1 MRFRIPI
8 LLPLLLIAAIAGCDA
23 AEERAESA
31 ADTTAGTAASAAA
44 IDAMLDSVGDPRP
57 APVDTSAPQEPA
69 ARHLTP
75 AEVAWAE
82 VRAWSGTGDKA
93 TERFQVNSDEWRLV
107 GVVEPLGNAEK
118 SWVIVKVY
126 DARRSHVYTFSIEEP
141 GTDTSYVHGEPGLY
155 FLTVGTQEARWRL
168 SAQERR
174 LPAEVVRPGR

>member
-1 MRFRIPI
+1 MRLRLPI
-8 LLPLLLIAAIAGCDA
+8 LLPLLLIAVIAGCEA
-23 AEERAESA
+23 ADESA
-31 ADTTAGTAASAAA
+31 EAASDSAGDTSASAAA

-57 APVDTSAPQEPA
+57 APVDTSAPAQPP

-75 AEVAWAE
+75 GEVAWAE
-82 VRAWSGTGDKA
+82 MRSWSGTGDKA

-107 GVVEPLGNAEK
+107 GAVEPLAGAEK

-126 DARRSHVYTFSIEEP
+126 DAQRNHVYTFSIEEP
-141 GTDTSYVHGEPGLY
+141 GADTSYVHGEPGLY